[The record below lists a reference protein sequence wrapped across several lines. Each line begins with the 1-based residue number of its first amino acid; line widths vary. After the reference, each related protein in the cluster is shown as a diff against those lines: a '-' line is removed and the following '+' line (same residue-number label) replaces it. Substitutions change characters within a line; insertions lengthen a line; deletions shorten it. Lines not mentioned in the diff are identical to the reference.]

1 MIRKLETQDQN
12 GNKVYRYT
20 TSDIVLDLDTGR
32 SVKQDIDTLMSA
44 LGISGKNS
52 NVQVSIDASTLQT
65 HPASDFVLK
74 STYTAYTKSVAE
86 EINLKAPLD
95 SPGFAGTPTVPDVPA
110 DDYTG
115 KIANT
120 KYVDNAVSTLKEYV
134 VNALKKYASTTH
146 SHSASQITSGTF
158 SATDVYAKNSSVGY
172 NISRIRNIK
181 IVSESEGVP
190 SSIDAGSIVFVYGN
204 D

>member
-65 HPASDFVLK
+65 HPALDFVLK
-74 STYTAYTKSVAE
+74 STYSGYT
-86 EINLKAPLD
+86 
-95 SPGFAGTPTVPDVPA
+95 
-110 DDYTG
+110 
-115 KIANT
+115 
-120 KYVDNAVSTLKEYV
+120 NAVS
-134 VNALKKYASTTH
+134 
-146 SHSASQITSGTF
+146 
-158 SATDVYAKNSSVGY
+158 
-172 NISRIRNIK
+172 
-181 IVSESEGVP
+181 
-190 SSIDAGSIVFVYGN
+190 
-204 D
+204 